1 VPFKAASGESLDP
14 EILIKGTLVNTDNVD
29 CANNLAA
36 DQKQKMAEFE
46 FEKTLPELLD
56 IYCK

>member
-1 VPFKAASGESLDP
+1 MGEQIP
-14 EILIKGTLVNTDNVD
+14 TEILIKGALVNTDNVD
-29 CANNLAA
+29 CALNLAK
-36 DQKQKMAEFE
+36 DQKEKMAEFE